1 MTISVDLKSTM
12 TISVDLKWSMTIRVD
27 LKPTK
32 TIRVNLK
39 SFQTQH
45 WSTTVFLYPILVDH
59 GLFIIRHLNWGKQGF
74 MRIIG
79 NLWAYGRSTSEPSER
94 NFGSHDLHQQ
104 ESGNSLAGHHRQ
116 SDGKSRLCWPF
127 KGCVILCKVS
137 HFVRTYYFTLW
148 NVDIFKNPK
157 IRGFDR

>member
-39 SFQTQH
+39 SFHTKH

-59 GLFIIRHLNWGKQGF
+59 GLFIIRHLNWGYSCQYFPEKKQSFYASFSVHLLGSF
-74 MRIIG
+74 LSILMVFLIADELETKLSRFET
-79 NLWAYGRSTSEPSER
+79 LTS
-94 NFGSHDLHQQ
+94 NFF
-104 ESGNSLAGHHRQ
+104 R
-116 SDGKSRLCWPF
+116 
-127 KGCVILCKVS
+127 
-137 HFVRTYYFTLW
+137 
-148 NVDIFKNPK
+148 K
-157 IRGFDR
+157 I